1 MAERQRR
8 SKWQVHESTARAL
21 CQLTFV
27 LCGLLP
33 LGLCLYWSAQ
43 QFLPTYQRHQAK
55 LWEQFLTS
63 QLGVSVKV
71 AAYES
76 RAPERFA
83 LHEIRLNHPET
94 GASIGRVRMAE
105 VQRSDGKWAIRLTQ
119 PELEER
125 ELATAWRIAHDW
137 FLCRPQTGSQAAR
150 LGMSE
155 LTIHTVQGKQRIL
168 REVTTTLL
176 PAAEATLL
184 NIQFRPSVP
193 DASSDANGTD
203 REYAKPVQ
211 WIVKR
216 HHRAE
221 GLKTEMQ
228 LRTGSVAVPCG
239 LLADL
244 TPWGG
249 RLGTSATFTGTLD
262 LELRSDSW
270 RAMLTDGR
278 LSNIEFGAL
287 TADSEATLSGIGEVF
302 FEQLVLSQQGIELA
316 RASGEIR
323 DGKMAASLFHALG
336 KYLGVAPVQ
345 GTNRVSV
352 YGFDQLMFAADV
364 RQPSLHWKCQMFDA
378 HGLLASREQGDIP
391 LPLENVVAALAS
403 CSTPSASIAANTG
416 SEDTDAGKLPT
427 TWLSK
432 LALVWLPLGD
442 PQWQA
447 ETELEARQTPQTTSG
462 RLARAP
468 AAAPRTTP

>member
-27 LCGLLP
+27 LCGMLP
-33 LGLCLYWSAQ
+33 LGLCLFWSAQ

-55 LWEQFLTS
+55 LWEQLLTS

-94 GASIGRVRMAE
+94 GADIGRIRMAE

-125 ELATAWRIAHDW
+125 ELATAWKIAHDW
-137 FLCRPQTGSQAAR
+137 FLCRPQTSSQAAR
-150 LGMSE
+150 VGMND
-155 LTIHTVQGKQRIL
+155 LTIHTSRGKQRIL
-168 REVTTTLL
+168 RDVTTTLL

-184 NIQFRPSVP
+184 NIQFRPSAP
-193 DASSDANGTD
+193 DINSNATSDSNSNDG
-203 REYAKPVQ
+203 EKSKPVQ

-228 LRTGSVAVPCG
+228 LRTGSLAIPCG

-249 RLGTSATFTGTLD
+249 RLGEHATFSGTLD
-262 LELRSDSW
+262 VELRSDAW
-270 RAMLTDGR
+270 RAMLSEGR
-278 LSNIEFGAL
+278 LSGIEFGSL
-287 TADSEATLSGIGEVF
+287 TADSEATLSGIGDVL
-302 FEQLVLSQQGIELA
+302 FEQLVLSDRGIEFA
-316 RASGEIR
+316 RGSGEIR
-323 DGKMAASLFHALG
+323 DGKMAAGLFHALE
-336 KYLGVAPVQ
+336 KYLGVAVQ
-345 GTNRVSV
+345 GTNQVSH
-352 YGFDQLMFAADV
+352 YGFDQLSFGAQI
-364 RQPSLHWKCQMFDA
+364 RQPSLQLICQMSDA
-378 HGLLASREQGDIP
+378 HGLLASREQWDNP
-391 LPLENVVAALAS
+391 VPLENVVAALAS
-403 CSTPSASIAANTG
+403 SSAQNLSAPSVSTAAHSDSVQSRPFG
-416 SEDTDAGKLPT
+416 VPT
-427 TWLSK
+427 NWLSK

-447 ETELEARQTPQTTSG
+447 AQARL
-462 RLARAP
+462 RLSSVQMQSVNE
-468 AAAPRTTP
+468 